1 MRSAW
6 KEVVDEMLD
15 ADAETSDEI
24 VLTVRRQWAKQ
35 PQMPGDAPVG
45 IFDSGVGGLTV
56 YRRLRERWPMADAPE
71 DVARYVEHIA
81 HYLRNDTQLTLIA
94 CNTASVA
101 AIAFN
106 VAEDE
111 AFAKYP
117 ILPIAPP
124 YGVLAP

>member
-1 MRSAW
+1 MAPFSRVWLGASLGASSGPLEWVDVDLGEPMVGRAHHLRSAMRSAW

-56 YRRLRERWPMADAPE
+56 YRRLRERWPMAD
-71 DVARYVEHIA
+71 VT
-81 HYLRNDTQLTLIA
+81 YLADDQ
-94 CNTASVA
+94 
-101 AIAFN
+101 
-106 VAEDE
+106 
-111 AFAKYP
+111 
-117 ILPIAPP
+117 
-124 YGVLAP
+124 